1 MSVVIVMG
9 YNGGGKTTLMKKS
22 YPDHKRLNRDELG
35 GKLKS
40 LTEYLIKLLEQGH
53 TDIVLDNTYADV
65 ESRAGVIAACAD
77 VGVDCECV
85 WLDTSIEDAQVNAC
99 QRMIGK
105 YGCVLPPEDYKTVK
119 DPNAFPIAALYSYR
133 KRFEKPTKAEGFTC
147 VDKVKFVRERPAA
160 YKNKAILLDYDG
172 TLRESTGPNPWPE
185 DPDHVEIKPGCKEK
199 LQEYIDQGY
208 LMLGAS
214 NQSAIAKGTLSV
226 EVAETCFQRTN
237 ELLGIDIEVMYC
249 PHKVPPIS
257 CYCRKPGPGMGVE
270 FIEKHKLN
278 PAECIMVGDRKSD
291 ETFAKRCGF
300 QYKDQAIF
308 FK

>member
-1 MSVVIVMG
+1 
-9 YNGGGKTTLMKKS
+9 
-22 YPDHKRLNRDELG
+22 
-35 GKLKS
+35 
-40 LTEYLIKLLEQGH
+40 LEQGH
-53 TDIVLDNTYADV
+53 TDIVLDNTYATI
-65 ESRAGVIAACAD
+65 ESRAATIAACKD
-77 VGVDCECV
+77 HGIDCECV

-133 KRFEKPTKAEGFTC
+133 KRFEKPTKAEGFSA
-147 VDKVKFVRERPAA
+147 VDRVKFVRERTAE
-160 YKNKAILLDYDG
+160 YKHKALLLDYDG
-172 TLRESTGPNPWPE
+172 TLRESNGPNPWPE

-208 LMLGAS
+208 HMLGVS

-226 EVAETCFQRTN
+226 EVAEACFQRTN
-237 ELLGIDIEVMYC
+237 DLLGIDIEFMYC
-249 PHKVPPIS
+249 PHRVPPIS

-270 FIEKHKLN
+270 FIEKYKLN
-278 PAECIMVGDRKSD
+278 PAECIMVGDKKSD

-300 QYKDQAIF
+300 QYQDQGAF
-308 FK
+308 F